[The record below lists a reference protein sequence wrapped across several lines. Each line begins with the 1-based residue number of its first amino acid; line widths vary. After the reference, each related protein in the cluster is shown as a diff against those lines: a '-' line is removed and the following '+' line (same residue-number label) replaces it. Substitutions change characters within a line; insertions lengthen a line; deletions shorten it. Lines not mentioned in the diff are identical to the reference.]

1 MRVRLVGKID
11 YFVEIAPTKST
22 NLFFLNYFMKL
33 NTLYEILNNSVKN
46 FSERIAFSLW
56 RGASYTYKQ
65 VSEKVAEVQELLR
78 SAGLKKGD
86 KVVLLSSNMPNWG
99 VCYFAIT
106 TGGYTVVPV
115 LPDFTS
121 ADIDRIV
128 DHSEAK
134 AMCVSDKLFSKVS
147 KEVAEK
153 LNIVIRTKNLSV
165 LSQNVKEE
173 GELTVPQPEDLAA
186 IIYTSGTTSQPKGVM
201 LTHYNLASQMWLI
214 DPLFLV
220 REDDIFLSVLPMAH
234 TYECTLGLILAF
246 YHGSHVVYLDK
257 APTVSVLLPALK
269 EVRPTIMLT
278 VPLIIEKIFKGTV
291 KKKFTS
297 SAFMSALYGVG
308 FVRRYL
314 HRIAGKKLTKTFG
327 GRIRFFG
334 IGGSKLDGEVEQ
346 FLLDAKF
353 IYDIGYGLTET
364 APLLAGAVDG
374 MLRLG
379 STGPI
384 LKGIEYRLE
393 NINEETGIGELV
405 VKSPSQMKGYYK
417 NPEATAAAFTEDGFF
432 RTGDL
437 CCFDE
442 DGWLYIKGRSKNMI
456 LGPSGE
462 NIYPE
467 DIENVLNSHVFIS
480 ESVVTEDDGKLVAL
494 VHFDTDAIEA
504 RYAEMVDTWHKKK
517 HEFELFKQDLMRDIK
532 QYVNERVN
540 RYSKIS
546 EVVEE
551 EQEFEKTATKKIR
564 RFLYTGKGKKEE

>member
-1 MRVRLVGKID
+1 
-11 YFVEIAPTKST
+11 
-22 NLFFLNYFMKL
+22 MKL

-56 RGASYTYKQ
+56 RGGSYTFKQ
-65 VSEKVAEVQELLR
+65 VGEKVAEVQELLR

-121 ADIDRIV
+121 EDLDRIV
-128 DHSEAK
+128 EHSEAK
-134 AMCVSDKLFSKVS
+134 AMCVSDKLFTKISKTVS
-147 KEVAEK
+147 EK
-153 LNIVIRTKNLSV
+153 MNIIVRTKNLSV
-165 LSQNVKEE
+165 LSQNVKGE
-173 GELTVPQPEDLAA
+173 GEITVPQPEDLAA

-220 REDDIFLSVLPMAH
+220 REDDVFLSVLPMAH

-246 YHGSHVVYLDK
+246 HHGSHVVYLDK
-257 APTVSVLLPALK
+257 APTVSVLLPALA

-278 VPLIIEKIFKGTV
+278 VPLIIEKIFKGKV
-291 KKKFTS
+291 KKQFTS
-297 SAFMSALYGVG
+297 NAFMSALYGVG
-308 FVRRYL
+308 PIRRFL
-314 HRIAGKKLTKTFG
+314 HRLAGKKLAKTFG

-346 FLLDAKF
+346 FLLDANF

-393 NINEETGIGELV
+393 NVDPETGIGELV
-405 VKSPSQMKGYYK
+405 VKSPSQMQGYYK

-442 DGWLYIKGRSKNMI
+442 DGWLYIKGRCKNMI

-480 ESVVTEDDGKLVAL
+480 ESVVTEDEGKLVAL
-494 VHFDTDAIEA
+494 IHFDIEAIEA

-517 HEFELFKQDLMRDIK
+517 HEFDLFKEDLMRDIK

-564 RFLYTGKGKKEE
+564 RFLYTGKGKKKE

>member
-1 MRVRLVGKID
+1 
-11 YFVEIAPTKST
+11 
-22 NLFFLNYFMKL
+22 MKL
-33 NTLYEILNNSVKN
+33 NTLYEILHTSVKN

-65 VSEKVAEVQELLR
+65 VGEKVAEVQELLR

-121 ADIDRIV
+121 ADLDRIV
-128 DHSEAK
+128 EHSEAK
-134 AMCVSDKLFSKVS
+134 AMCVSDKLFTKISKDVS
-147 KEVAEK
+147 SKM
-153 LNIVIRTKNLSV
+153 NIIIRTKNLSV
-165 LSQNVKEE
+165 LSQNVEAE
-173 GELTVPQPEDLAA
+173 GELSIPQPEDLAA

-201 LTHYNLASQMWLI
+201 LSHYNLASQMWLI

-220 REDDIFLSVLPMAH
+220 REEDIFLSVLPMAH

-246 YHGSHVVYLDK
+246 HHGASVVYLDK
-257 APTVSVLLPALK
+257 APTVSVLLPALA

-278 VPLIIEKIFKGTV
+278 VPLIIEKIFNGKV
-291 KKKFTS
+291 KKTFTKN
-297 SAFMSALYGVG
+297 AFMSALYGVS
-308 FVRRYL
+308 FIRRYL

-346 FLLDAKF
+346 FLLDSKF
-353 IYDIGYGLTET
+353 IYDVGYGLTET
-364 APLLAGAVDG
+364 APLIAGMVDS
-374 MLRLG
+374 MLRHG

-393 NINEETGIGELV
+393 NVNEEGIGELV
-405 VKSPSQMKGYYK
+405 VKSPSQMIGYYK
-417 NPEATAAAFTEDGFF
+417 NPEATAAVFTEDGFF

-437 CCFDE
+437 CSFDK
-442 DGWLYIKGRSKNMI
+442 DGWLYIKGRCKNMI
-456 LGPSGE
+456 LGANGE

-480 ESVVTEDDGKLVAL
+480 ESVVTEEDGKLIAL
-494 VHFDTDAIEA
+494 VHFDTEAIEA
-504 RYAEMVDTWHKKK
+504 KYSELVDNWHKKK
-517 HEFELFKQDLMRDIK
+517 HEFTLFKEDLMREIK

-540 RYSKIS
+540 RYSKVA

-564 RFLYTGKGKKEE
+564 RFLYTGKGKQEEAAQQNPQQNEEPKQE

>member
-1 MRVRLVGKID
+1 
-11 YFVEIAPTKST
+11 
-22 NLFFLNYFMKL
+22 MKL
-33 NTLYEILNNSVKN
+33 KTLYEILNNSVKN

-56 RGASYTYKQ
+56 RGGSYTFKQ
-65 VSEKVAEVQELLR
+65 VGEKVAEVQELLR

-121 ADIDRIV
+121 ADLDRIV
-128 DHSEAK
+128 EHSEAK
-134 AMCVSDKLFSKVS
+134 AMCVSDKLFTKIS
-147 KEVAEK
+147 KEVSSK
-153 LNIVIRTKNLSV
+153 LNIIVRTKNLSV
-165 LSQNVKEE
+165 LSQNVHEE
-173 GELTVPQPEDLAA
+173 GEITIPQPEDLAA
-186 IIYTSGTTSQPKGVM
+186 IIYTSGTTSAPKGVM

-246 YHGSHVVYLDK
+246 HHGAHVAYLDK

-269 EVRPTIMLT
+269 EIRPTIMLT
-278 VPLIIEKIFKGTV
+278 VPLIIEKIYKGKV
-291 KKKFTS
+291 KKQFTS
-297 SAFMSALYGVG
+297 SGFMRALYGVG
-308 FVRRYL
+308 FIRRYL

-327 GRIRFFG
+327 GRVRFFG
-334 IGGSKLDGEVEQ
+334 IGGAKLDAEVEQ
-346 FLLDAKF
+346 FLLEARF

-364 APLLAGAVDG
+364 APLIAGAVDG

-393 NINEETGIGELV
+393 NMNEDGIGELV
-405 VKSPSQMKGYYK
+405 VKSPSQMQGYYK

-437 CCFDE
+437 CSLDD
-442 DGWLYIKGRSKNMI
+442 DGWLYIKGRCKNMI

-480 ESVVTEDDGKLVAL
+480 ESVVTEMDGKLVAL
-494 VHFDTDAIEA
+494 VHFDTEA
-504 RYAEMVDTWHKKK
+504 LEAKYSELVDTWHKKK
-517 HEFELFKQDLMRDIK
+517 HEFTLFKEEMMK
-532 QYVNERVN
+532 EVKNFVNERVN
-540 RYSKIS
+540 RNSKIA

-564 RFLYTGKGKKEE
+564 RFLYTKKKNDEQEK

>member
-1 MRVRLVGKID
+1 
-11 YFVEIAPTKST
+11 
-22 NLFFLNYFMKL
+22 MKL
-33 NTLYEILNNSVKN
+33 NTLYEILHESVKN

-56 RGASYTYKQ
+56 RGGSYTYKQ
-65 VSEKVAEVQELLR
+65 VGEKVAEVQELLR

-115 LPDFTS
+115 LPDFTT

-128 DHSEAK
+128 EHSEAK
-134 AMCVSDKLFSKVS
+134 ALCVSDKLYTKVS
-147 KEVAEK
+147 KEVSEK

-165 LSQNVKEE
+165 LAQNVKEE
-173 GELTVPQPEDLAA
+173 GEITVPQPEDLAA

-201 LTHYNLASQMWLI
+201 LTHYNLSSQMWLI

-246 YHGSHVVYLDK
+246 HHGSHVVYLDK
-257 APTVSVLLPALK
+257 APTVSVLLPALA

-278 VPLIIEKIFKGTV
+278 VPLIIEKIFKGSV
-291 KKKFTS
+291 KKKFT
-297 SAFMSALYGVG
+297 ANGFMRSLYGVG
-308 FVRRYL
+308 FIRRYL
-314 HRIAGKKLTKTFG
+314 HRIAGKKLAKTFG
-327 GRIRFFG
+327 GRVRFFG
-334 IGGSKLDGEVEQ
+334 IGGSKLDAEVEQ
-346 FLLDAKF
+346 FLLDAKA

-393 NINEETGIGELV
+393 NVDKETGIGELV
-405 VKSPSQMKGYYK
+405 VKSPSQMQGYYK

-437 CCFDE
+437 CCFDK

-480 ESVVTEDDGKLVAL
+480 ESVVTEHEGKLVAL

-504 RYAEMVDTWHKKK
+504 RYAEMVETWHKKK
-517 HEFELFKQDLMRDIK
+517 HEFDLFKQDLIREVK

-540 RYSKIS
+540 RYSKVS

-564 RFLYTGKGKKEE
+564 RFLYTGTGKKKEE

>member
-1 MRVRLVGKID
+1 
-11 YFVEIAPTKST
+11 
-22 NLFFLNYFMKL
+22 MKL
-33 NTLYEILNNSVKN
+33 NTLYGILNNSVKN
-46 FSERIAFSLW
+46 FSERRAFSLW

-65 VSEKVAEVQELLR
+65 VGEKVAEVQELLR

-121 ADIDRIV
+121 ADLDRIV
-128 DHSEAK
+128 EHSEAK
-134 AMCVSDKLFSKVS
+134 AMCVSDKLFTKIS
-147 KEVAEK
+147 KEVTAK
-153 LNIVIRTKNLSV
+153 MNIVIRTKNLSV
-165 LSQNVKEE
+165 LSQNVEAE

-201 LTHYNLASQMWLI
+201 LTHYNLSSQMWLI

-246 YHGSHVVYLDK
+246 NHGAHVVYLDK
-257 APTVSVLLPALK
+257 APTVSVLLPALA

-278 VPLIIEKIFKGTV
+278 VPLIIEKIFKGKV
-291 KKKFTS
+291 KKTFTS
-297 SAFMSALYGVG
+297 NAFMAKLYGVG
-308 FVRRYL
+308 FIRRYL
-314 HRIAGKKLTKTFG
+314 HRIAGKKLAKTFG

-346 FLLDAKF
+346 FLLDSKS
-353 IYDIGYGLTET
+353 IYDVGYGLTET
-364 APLLAGAVDG
+364 APLIAGMVDG
-374 MLRLG
+374 MLRHG

-393 NINEETGIGELV
+393 NVDEKTGIGELV
-405 VKSPSQMKGYYK
+405 VKSPSQMVGYYK

-480 ESVVTEDDGKLVAL
+480 ESVVTESEGKLVAL
-494 VHFDTDAIEA
+494 VHFDTEAIEA
-504 RYAEMVDTWHKKK
+504 KYAELVDTWHKKK
-517 HEFELFKQDLMRDIK
+517 HEFDLFKEDLMREVK

-564 RFLYTGKGKKEE
+564 RFLYTGKGKTANKTEGETK

>member
-1 MRVRLVGKID
+1 MRLVGKID

-334 IGGSKLDGEVEQ
+334 IGGSKLVGEVEQ

-564 RFLYTGKGKKEE
+564 RFLYTGKGKKTE

>member
-1 MRVRLVGKID
+1 
-11 YFVEIAPTKST
+11 
-22 NLFFLNYFMKL
+22 MKL

-56 RGASYTYKQ
+56 RGGSYTFKQ
-65 VSEKVAEVQELLR
+65 VGEKVAEVQNLLR

-121 ADIDRIV
+121 ADLDRIV
-128 DHSEAK
+128 EHSEAK
-134 AMCVSDKLFSKVS
+134 AMCVSDKLYTKISP
-147 KEVAEK
+147 EVADK
-153 LNIVIRTKNLSV
+153 LNIIIRTKNLSV

-201 LTHYNLASQMWLI
+201 LTHYNLSSQMWLI

-246 YHGSHVVYLDK
+246 YHGAHVVYLDK

-278 VPLIIEKIFKGTV
+278 VPLIIEKIFKGSV

-308 FVRRYL
+308 FIRRYL
-314 HRIAGKKLTKTFG
+314 HRIAGKKLAKTFG

-334 IGGSKLDGEVEQ
+334 IGGSKLDAEVEQ
-346 FLLDAKF
+346 FLLDANV

-364 APLLAGAVDG
+364 APLIAGMVDG

-393 NINEETGIGELV
+393 NVDATTGIGELV
-405 VKSPSQMKGYYK
+405 VKSPSQMQGYYK
-417 NPEATAAAFTEDGFF
+417 NPEATAAAFTKDGFF

-480 ESVVTEDDGKLVAL
+480 ESVVTEHEGKLVAL
-494 VHFDTDAIEA
+494 VHFDTEAIEA
-504 RYAEMVDTWHKKK
+504 KYAEMVETWHQKK

-540 RYSKIS
+540 RYSKVS

-551 EQEFEKTATKKIR
+551 EQEFEKTATKKIK
-564 RFLYTGKGKKEE
+564 RFLYTNKK

>member
-1 MRVRLVGKID
+1 MREHTHKQRSYIVKLVTIL
-11 YFVEIAPTKST
+11 TT
-22 NLFFLNYFMKL
+22 FMKL
-33 NTLYEILNNSVKN
+33 NTLYEILHNSVKS

-56 RGASYTYKQ
+56 RGGSYTFKQ

-99 VCYFAIT
+99 ICYFAVT

-115 LPDFTS
+115 MPDFTS
-121 ADIDRIV
+121 ADLDRIV
-128 DHSEAK
+128 EHSEAK
-134 AMCVSDKLFSKVS
+134 AMCVSDKLFTKIS
-147 KEVAEK
+147 KEVSAK
-153 LNIVIRTKNLSV
+153 MNIVIRTKNLSV
-165 LSQNVKEE
+165 LSQNVMEE
-173 GELTVPQPEDLAA
+173 GEITIPQPEDLAA
-186 IIYTSGTTSQPKGVM
+186 IIYTSGTTSAPKGVM

-220 REDDIFLSVLPMAH
+220 KEDDIFLSVLPMAH

-246 YHGSHVVYLDK
+246 HHGAHVVYLDK

-278 VPLIIEKIFKGTV
+278 VPLIIEKIYKGKV
-291 KKKFTS
+291 KKQFTS
-297 SAFMSALYGVG
+297 SGFMRALYGVG
-308 FVRRYL
+308 FIRRYL
-314 HRIAGKKLTKTFG
+314 HRIAGKKLAKTFG

-334 IGGSKLDGEVEQ
+334 IGGAKLDGEVEQ
-346 FLLDAKF
+346 FLLESKF

-364 APLLAGAVDG
+364 APLIAGAVDD
-374 MLRLG
+374 MVRLG

-384 LKGIEYRLE
+384 LEGIEYRLE
-393 NINEETGIGELV
+393 NINDDGIGELV
-405 VKSPSQMKGYYK
+405 VKSPSQMVGYYK
-417 NPEATAAAFTEDGFF
+417 NPEATAEAFTEDGFF

-437 CCFDE
+437 CCFDK
-442 DGWLYIKGRSKNMI
+442 DGWLYIKGRTKNMI

-480 ESVVTEDDGKLVAL
+480 EALVTEDNGKLVAL
-494 VHFDTDAIEA
+494 VHFDTEAIEA
-504 RYAEMVDTWHKKK
+504 KYAEMVETWHKKK
-517 HEFELFKQDLMRDIK
+517 HEFTLFKEELMRDIK
-532 QYVNERVN
+532 QYVNDRVN

-546 EVVEE
+546 DVVEQE
-551 EQEFEKTATKKIR
+551 EEFERTPSKKIR
-564 RFLYTGKGKKEE
+564 RFLYSGKGKKDEQPKQE

>member
-1 MRVRLVGKID
+1 
-11 YFVEIAPTKST
+11 
-22 NLFFLNYFMKL
+22 MKL

-56 RGASYTYKQ
+56 RGGSYTFKQ
-65 VSEKVAEVQELLR
+65 VGEKVAEVQNLLR

-121 ADIDRIV
+121 ADLDRIV
-128 DHSEAK
+128 EHSEAK
-134 AMCVSDKLFSKVS
+134 AMCVSDKLFTKISP
-147 KEVAEK
+147 EVADK
-153 LNIVIRTKNLSV
+153 LNIIIRTKNLSV

-201 LTHYNLASQMWLI
+201 LTHYNLSSQMWLI

-246 YHGSHVVYLDK
+246 HHGAHVVYLDK

-278 VPLIIEKIFKGTV
+278 VPLIIEKIFKGSV

-308 FVRRYL
+308 FIRRYL
-314 HRIAGKKLTKTFG
+314 HRIAGKKLAKTFG

-334 IGGSKLDGEVEQ
+334 IGGSKLDTEVEQ
-346 FLLDAKF
+346 FLLDANV

-364 APLLAGAVDG
+364 APLIAGMVDG

-393 NINEETGIGELV
+393 NVDATTGIGELV
-405 VKSPSQMKGYYK
+405 VKSPSQMQGYYK
-417 NPEATAAAFTEDGFF
+417 NPEATAAAFTKDGFF

-480 ESVVTEDDGKLVAL
+480 ESVVTEHEGKLVAL
-494 VHFDTDAIEA
+494 VHFDTEAIEA
-504 RYAEMVDTWHKKK
+504 KYAEMVETWHQKK
-517 HEFELFKQDLMRDIK
+517 HEFDLFKQDLMRDIK

-540 RYSKIS
+540 RYSKVS

-551 EQEFEKTATKKIR
+551 EQEFEKTATKKIK
-564 RFLYTGKGKKEE
+564 RFLYTNKK

>member
-1 MRVRLVGKID
+1 
-11 YFVEIAPTKST
+11 
-22 NLFFLNYFMKL
+22 MKL

-56 RGASYTYKQ
+56 RGGSYTFKQ
-65 VSEKVAEVQELLR
+65 VGEKVAEVQELLR

-121 ADIDRIV
+121 ADLDRIV
-128 DHSEAK
+128 EHSEAK
-134 AMCVSDKLFSKVS
+134 AMCVSDKLFTKISSEVS
-147 KEVAEK
+147 SK
-153 LNIVIRTKNLSV
+153 LNIIIRTKNLSV

-173 GELTVPQPEDLAA
+173 GELSVPQPEDLAA

-201 LTHYNLASQMWLI
+201 LSHYNLASQMWLI

-246 YHGSHVVYLDK
+246 HHGSHVVYLDK

-278 VPLIIEKIFKGTV
+278 VPLIIEKIYKGKV
-291 KKKFTS
+291 KKQFTS
-297 SAFMSALYGVG
+297 SAFMRALYGVG

-327 GRIRFFG
+327 GRVRFFG
-334 IGGSKLDGEVEQ
+334 IGGAKLDGEVEQ

-353 IYDIGYGLTET
+353 IYDVGYGLTET
-364 APLLAGAVDG
+364 APLIAGMVDG
-374 MLRLG
+374 MLRHG

-384 LKGIEYRLE
+384 LQGIEYRLE
-393 NINEETGIGELV
+393 NVNEETGIGELV
-405 VKSPSQMKGYYK
+405 VKSPSQMRGYYK
-417 NPEATAAAFTEDGFF
+417 NEEATAAAFTKDGFF

-437 CCFDE
+437 ACFDE

-480 ESVVTEDDGKLVAL
+480 ESVVTEDEGKLVAL
-494 VHFDTDAIEA
+494 VHFDTEAIEA
-504 RYAEMVDTWHKKK
+504 RYAEMVDTWHQKK
-517 HEFELFKQDLMRDIK
+517 HEFDLFKEDLMREIK

-564 RFLYTGKGKKEE
+564 RFLYTAKGKKQEEQK

>member
-1 MRVRLVGKID
+1 
-11 YFVEIAPTKST
+11 
-22 NLFFLNYFMKL
+22 MKL

-246 YHGSHVVYLDK
+246 HHGSHVVYLDK

-314 HRIAGKKLTKTFG
+314 HRIAGKKLAKTFG

-405 VKSPSQMKGYYK
+405 IKSPSQMVGYYK

-494 VHFDTDAIEA
+494 VHFDTEAIEA

-564 RFLYTGKGKKEE
+564 RFLYTGKGKKTE

>member
-1 MRVRLVGKID
+1 
-11 YFVEIAPTKST
+11 
-22 NLFFLNYFMKL
+22 MKL

-56 RGASYTYKQ
+56 RGGSYTYKQ
-65 VSEKVAEVQELLR
+65 VGEKVAEVQELLR

-121 ADIDRIV
+121 ADLDRIV
-128 DHSEAK
+128 EHSEAK
-134 AMCVSDKLFSKVS
+134 AMCVSDKLFTKIS
-147 KEVAEK
+147 KEVSEK
-153 LNIVIRTKNLSV
+153 MNIILRTKNLSV
-165 LSQNVKEE
+165 ISQNVKEE
-173 GELTVPQPEDLAA
+173 GELTTPQPEDLAA

-201 LTHYNLASQMWLI
+201 LTHYNLSSQMWLI

-297 SAFMSALYGVG
+297 SAFMSKLYGVG
-308 FVRRYL
+308 AIRRQL
-314 HRIAGKKLTKTFG
+314 HRLAGKKLTKTFG
-327 GRIRFFG
+327 GRVRFFG

-384 LKGIEYRLE
+384 LEGIEYRLE
-393 NINEETGIGELV
+393 NVDETTGIGELV
-405 VKSPSQMKGYYK
+405 VKSPSQMVGYYK

-480 ESVVTEDDGKLVAL
+480 ESLVTEDEGKLVAL
-494 VHFDTDAIEA
+494 VHFDTEAIEA
-504 RYAEMVDTWHKKK
+504 KYAEMVEKWNETK
-517 HEFELFKQDLMRDIK
+517 HSFDNYKQEVMKDIK

-546 EVVEE
+546 DVIEE
-551 EQEFEKTATKKIR
+551 AQEFEKTATKKIR
-564 RFLYTGKGKKEE
+564 RFLYTAKGKKQE